1 MKNILTFIP
10 KITFFT
16 SLILLLFSANAIAQP
31 GNFYNYSTGTDSLF
45 SKNQLIVRNASKN
58 TLEIATLKNGKKHG
72 KQTLFYNNGE
82 VQRISNFKNGLLNGK
97 VEYFLQGSRD
107 RFRFEHF
114 KAFPKEEISRL
125 HGLYKSFDSK
135 GNLAELTNYKN
146 GAKNGKYELY
156 HNNGKLREKGTYE
169 DNLNIGNKRSYT
181 ADGQLLRDENYIII
195 DNPKYIEPSKQTRT
209 INEDIKRIPNEPK
222 KLSLLHGKAKYY
234 HSNGNI
240 SADFTFKNG
249 NKEGL
254 CKEYH
259 QDKNNTLKSEVVF
272 KDGLEHGAYVHYR
285 SNGNLER
292 KGIFY
297 REIAVGDTI
306 LKNVYDST
314 IEVYQE
320 NGKRQRIENWK
331 NFKKNGVQENYY
343 YQSGEL
349 SERSYVID
357 NLLSGKVERFDKE
370 ENKTYE
376 AFYEIIE
383 KDGKKISQQTGTETY
398 WEKNNIKTIVEW
410 KDGMQNGV
418 TKSYYANGQ
427 LEKIMHFEN
436 GKLHGSYQTF
446 YENGQLKEDYIKL
459 IWVGTGNSENVSWNT
474 VYDES
479 ANITRKFYAD
489 KTGKSLIEHNF
500 ENGKRK
506 ELDVNNIFKLTFS
519 ETQQLNSIHWLNWVG
534 SSIGFDLFSNQ
545 QVRRVQF
552 SMDKLPGLT
561 ANFASNG
568 DVVQIVDATGK
579 RIDDKTA
586 IETAKKIAQQY
597 NPKWKDENLAS
608 NDFPDGKH
616 QWKYADGSPF
626 FELEFKNDLSQ
637 GQWML
642 HNPIMKDTLFY
653 GEFNK
658 GFPVGKLVR
667 KKIDGTLELRQEY
680 YSNHHLRESYRYDN
694 DGMISNVTK
703 NDSLG
708 KNTFSEE
715 YYAGGI
721 LKNRNFHTSSSYI
734 HFSIKGDTLAY
745 RLLASSKDSIII
757 WRQFFD
763 DNKLKS
769 DRQYNL
775 TTGGGYVKTYF
786 ENGQIQTSHQL
797 NNDKPHG
804 VYQKY
809 SELGTLLTLG
819 NFKDGERHG
828 KWINYN
834 GNRNEKEEISYFK
847 DGAISIEDIAE
858 TENGENNCKCYDTS
872 LAGGKI
878 GFANLLNYFAD
889 YKSIK
894 PYIPKSI
901 FPINDWNYDK
911 IFYIN
916 LITNNDKRSGST
928 NFKLLLFNDFSFHYP
943 TKNHLNINLNPC
955 KTEGYIGNID
965 ANVSYNFE
973 SKEVMHSQLSPKRIS
988 VGLENNPLVDAKDK
1002 NVFTAYFDTDYM
1014 SFNTNGIES
1023 IHFSKDKNECYPLG
1037 IINDFMEIQIETAN
1051 LEIKPYN
1058 RLSNVG
1064 VPLLANETN
1073 QFYGLEVNAAN
1084 ISFMVDTIKIEASC
1098 DKILAGANYVA
1109 GRIFIGGNLK
1119 NEDEFTFEDGTT
1131 SVGIKNLQKTLEQNG
1146 FYRVKTEV
1154 IEHQLIIEFYA
1165 EK

>member
-1 MKNILTFIP
+1 MS
-10 KITFFT
+10 KITFLI
-16 SLILLLFSANAIAQP
+16 SLILLSISSNAIAQP
-31 GNFYNYSTGTDSLF
+31 DSFYNYSTGTADSIF
-45 SKNQLIVRNASKN
+45 SKNQLIVRNPSKD
-58 TLEIATLKNGKKHG
+58 TLEIAKLKNGKKNG

-97 VEYFLQGSRD
+97 VEYFSQGKQALIRL
-107 RFRFEHF
+107 EHF
-114 KAFPKEEISRL
+114 KAFPKEETSRL
-125 HGLYKSFDSK
+125 HGVYKSFDSR

-146 GAKNGKYELY
+146 GTKNGKYELY
-156 HNNGKLREKGTYE
+156 HNNGKLREKGIFE

-181 ADGQLLRDENYIII
+181 PEGTLLRDENYIII
-195 DNPKYIEPSKQTRT
+195 DNPKYIDSPKQTRT
-209 INEDIKRIPNEPK
+209 TDEDIKRIPNEPK
-222 KLSLLHGKAKYY
+222 KLSVLHGKAKYY
-234 HSNGNI
+234 HSNSNI

-249 NKEGL
+249 KKDGL

-306 LKNVYDST
+306 LKNVHDGT
-314 IEVYQE
+314 IEFYQE
-320 NGKRQRIENWK
+320 NGKKQRIENWK
-331 NFKKNGVQENYY
+331 NFKKNGIQENYY
-343 YQSGEL
+343 YQTGEL
-349 SERSYVID
+349 SERSYVTD
-357 NLLSGKVERFDKE
+357 NLLSGMVERFDKE
-370 ENKTYE
+370 GNKTYE
-376 AFYEIIE
+376 AFHQIVE
-383 KDGKKISQQTGTETY
+383 KDGKNVSQQTGTETY
-398 WEKNNIKTIVEW
+398 WEKNNIKTTVEW

-418 TKSYYANGQ
+418 TKSYYPNGQ

-436 GKLHGSYQTF
+436 GKLHGSYQTY
-446 YENGQLKEDYIKL
+446 YENGQLREDYNKL
-459 IWVGTGNSENVSWNT
+459 IWVGTGNSENVDWNT

-479 ANITRKFYAD
+479 GNITRKFFAD
-489 KTGKSLIEHNF
+489 KTGKSLIGHNF

-506 ELDVNNIFKLTFS
+506 EMGVNNVFSLTFS
-519 ETQQLNSIHWLNWVG
+519 ESHQLNSIHWSNWVG

-552 SMDKLPGLT
+552 AMDKFPALT
-561 ANFASNG
+561 ANFTSNG
-568 DVVQIVDATGK
+568 DVVQVVDATGK
-579 RIDDKTA
+579 RIEDKTA
-586 IETAKKIAQQY
+586 IETAKKIAKQY

-608 NDFPDGKH
+608 DDFPDGKY

-626 FELEFKNDLSQ
+626 FDLEFKDDLSQ
-637 GQWML
+637 GKWIV
-642 HNPIMKDTLFY
+642 HNPIINDTLFY

-658 GFPVGKLVR
+658 GFPVGRLVR

-680 YSNHHLRESYRYDN
+680 YPNHHLKESYRYDN
-694 DGMISNVTK
+694 DGKISNVTK
-703 NDSLG
+703 NDTLG
-708 KNTFSEE
+708 KQTFSEE
-715 YYAGGI
+715 YYTGGI

-734 HFSIKGDTLAY
+734 HFSIKGDTIAY
-745 RLLASSKDSIII
+745 RLLAQSKDSIII
-757 WRQFFD
+757 RRQFFD

-786 ENGQIQTSHQL
+786 ENGQIQTSHEL

-804 VYQKY
+804 VYQKFN
-809 SELGTLLTLG
+809 ENGTLLTLG
-819 NFKDGERHG
+819 HFKDGERHG

-834 GNRNEKEEISYFK
+834 ENGKEEISFFK
-847 DGAISIEDIAE
+847 DGQISIEDIAE
-858 TENGENNCKCYDTS
+858 NENAENSCRCYDTS

-878 GFANLLNYFAD
+878 GFANSLEYFSD

-901 FPINDWNYDK
+901 FPINDWHYNK

-943 TKNHLNINLNPC
+943 TKNYLNINLNPC

-973 SKEVMHSQLSPKRIS
+973 TKEVMYSQLSPKRIS
-988 VGLENNPLVDAKDK
+988 VGLENSPLVDAKDK
-1002 NVFTAYFDTDYM
+1002 SVFTAYFDTDYM
-1014 SFNTNGIES
+1014 NFNTEGIES
-1023 IHFSKDKNECYPLG
+1023 IRFSKEKNECYPLG
-1037 IINDFMEIQIETAN
+1037 IINDFMEIQIESAR
-1051 LEIKPYN
+1051 LEINPN
-1058 RLSNVG
+1058 TSLSAYG
-1064 VPLLANETN
+1064 VPLLANEAKLM
-1073 QFYGLEVNAAN
+1073 YGLDISTAN
-1084 ISFMVDTIKIEASC
+1084 LNFTVGESKIKASC
-1098 DKILAGANYVA
+1098 DKILVGANYVA
-1109 GRIFIGGNLK
+1109 GRIFVSGNLK
-1119 NEDEFTFEDGTT
+1119 NEDEFILEDGTT
-1131 SVGIKNLQKTLEQNG
+1131 SISIKNLQKTLEQNG
-1146 FYRVKTEV
+1146 FYRVKTGV
-1154 IEHQLIIEFYA
+1154 IEHQLMIEFYA

>member
-1 MKNILTFIP
+1 MSKSMS
-10 KITFFT
+10 KITFLI
-16 SLILLLFSANAIAQP
+16 SLILLSISSNAIAQP
-31 GNFYNYSTGTDSLF
+31 DNFYNYSTGTDSIF
-45 SKNQLIVRNASKN
+45 SKNQLIVRNASKD
-58 TLEIATLKNGKKHG
+58 TLEIAKLKNGKKNG
-72 KQTLFYNNGE
+72 KQTLYYNNGDI
-82 VQRISNFKNGLLNGK
+82 QRISNFKNGLLNGK
-97 VEYFLQGSRD
+97 VEYYSQGKKD
-107 RFRFEHF
+107 LFRIEHF

-125 HGLYKSFDSK
+125 HGVYKSFDSK
-135 GNLAELTNYKN
+135 GNLVELTNYKN
-146 GAKNGKYELY
+146 GSKNGKYELY
-156 HNNGKLREKGTYE
+156 HNNGKLKEKGTFE
-169 DNLNIGNKRSYT
+169 DNLNTGSKLYYS
-181 ADGQLLRDENYIII
+181 ADGVLLRDENYIII
-195 DNPKYIEPSKQTRT
+195 DNPKYIDHSKRPDVK
-209 INEDIKRIPNEPK
+209 ELSDKEIKEIVNQPK
-222 KLSLLHGKAKYY
+222 KLSVLNGKAKYY

-240 SADFTFKNG
+240 SAENSFKNG
-249 NKEGL
+249 KKDGL

-272 KDGLEHGAYVHYR
+272 KDGLEHGTYVHYR

-297 REIAVGDTI
+297 REITVGDTL
-306 LKNVYDST
+306 LKNVYDGT

-320 NGKRQRIENWK
+320 NGKKQRIENWK
-331 NFKKNGVQENYY
+331 NFKKNGIQENYY
-343 YQSGEL
+343 YQTGEL
-349 SERSYVID
+349 SERSYVTD
-357 NLLSGKVERFDKE
+357 NLLSGMVERFDKE
-370 ENKTYE
+370 GNKTYE
-376 AFYEIIE
+376 AFHEIVE
-383 KDGKKISQQTGTETY
+383 KDEKNVSRQIGTETY
-398 WEKNNIKTIVEW
+398 WEKNNIKTTVEW
-410 KDGMQNGV
+410 RDGVQNGV
-418 TKSYYANGQ
+418 TKSYYPNGQ

-446 YENGQLKEDYIKL
+446 YENGQLKEEYNKL
-459 IWVGTGNSENVSWNT
+459 IWVGTGNSENVDWNT

-479 ANITRKFYAD
+479 GNITRKFFAD
-489 KTGKSLIEHNF
+489 KTGKNLIGHNF

-506 ELDVNNIFKLTFS
+506 EMGVNNVFSLTFS
-519 ETQQLNSIHWLNWVG
+519 ETHQLNSIHWLNWVG

-552 SMDKLPGLT
+552 SMDKLPALT

-568 DVVQIVDATGK
+568 DVVQVVDATGK
-579 RIDDKTA
+579 RIEDKTV
-586 IETAKKIAQQY
+586 IETAKKIAKQY

-608 NDFPDGKH
+608 DDFPDGKY

-626 FELEFKNDLSQ
+626 FDLEFKDDLSQ
-637 GQWML
+637 GKWIV
-642 HNPIMKDTLFY
+642 HNPIINDTLFY

-658 GFPVGKLVR
+658 GFPAGRLVR
-667 KKIDGTLELRQEY
+667 KKIDGTVELRQEY
-680 YSNHHLRESYRYDN
+680 YPNHHLKESYRYDN
-694 DGMISNVTK
+694 DGKISNVTK
-703 NDSLG
+703 NDTLG
-708 KNTFSEE
+708 KRTFSEE
-715 YYAGGI
+715 YYTGGM

-734 HFSIKGDTLAY
+734 HFSVKGDTLAY
-745 RLLASSKDSIII
+745 RLLAPSKDSIII
-757 WRQFFD
+757 RRQFFD
-763 DNKLKS
+763 NNKLKS
-769 DRQYNL
+769 DRQDNL

-804 VYQKY
+804 VYQKF
-809 SELGTLLTLG
+809 SENGTLLTLG

-834 GNRNEKEEISYFK
+834 ENGKEEISYFK
-847 DGAISIEDIAE
+847 DGKISIEDIAE
-858 TENGENNCKCYDTS
+858 TENGENSCRCYDTS

-878 GFANLLNYFAD
+878 GFANSLNYFAD

-894 PYIPKSI
+894 PYIPKNIS
-901 FPINDWNYDK
+901 PINDWNYDK

-973 SKEVMHSQLSPKRIS
+973 SKEVMYSQLSPKRIS

-1002 NVFTAYFDTDYM
+1002 SVFTAYFDTDYM

-1023 IHFSKDKNECYPLG
+1023 IHFSKEKNDCYPLG
-1037 IINDFMEIQIETAN
+1037 IINDFMEIQIETAH
-1051 LEIKPYN
+1051 LEIKPNN
-1058 RLSNVG
+1058 RLSNAG
-1064 VPLLANETN
+1064 VPLLANEIK
-1073 QFYGLEVNAAN
+1073 QFYGLE
-1084 ISFMVDTIKIEASC
+1084 ISSATINFMVDTVKIEASC

-1119 NEDEFTFEDGTT
+1119 NEDEFTFGNGTT
-1131 SVGIKNLQKTLEQNG
+1131 SISIKNLQKTLEQNG
-1146 FYRVKTEV
+1146 FYRVKIEV
-1154 IEHQLIIEFYA
+1154 IEHQLMIEFYV

>member
-1 MKNILTFIP
+1 MAKIIFFI
-10 KITFFT
+10 
-16 SLILLLFSANAIAQP
+16 SLVLLLFSKIAIAQP
-31 GNFYNYSTGTDSLF
+31 GNFYNYSSGTDSIFL
-45 SKNQLIVRNASKN
+45 KKKLVVRNASKD
-58 TLEIATLKNGKKHG
+58 TLEIAALKNGKKHG

-97 VEYFLQGSRD
+97 VEYFAQGNEALIRL
-107 RFRFEHF
+107 EHF
-114 KAFPKEEISRL
+114 KAFPKEGISKL
-125 HGLYKSFDSK
+125 HGVYKSFDSN
-135 GNLAELTNYKN
+135 GNLAEFTHYKN
-146 GAKNGKYELY
+146 GIKNGKYELY

-169 DNLNIGNKRSYT
+169 DNLNIGNKRSFT
-181 ADGQLLRDENYIII
+181 ADSKLLRDENYIII
-195 DNPKYIEPSKQTRT
+195 DNPKYIEPSKETNA
-209 INEDIKRIPNEPK
+209 ISEDIKRIPKEPK
-222 KLSLLHGKAKYY
+222 KLSVLHGKVKYY
-234 HSNGNI
+234 DFNGNI

-249 NKEGL
+249 KKDGL
-254 CKEYH
+254 NKEYH
-259 QDKNNTLKSEVVF
+259 QDNNNTLKSEVVF
-272 KDGLEHGAYVHYR
+272 KEGLEHGTYVHYR

-292 KGIFY
+292 KGIYY

-306 LKNVYDST
+306 LQNVYDGT

-320 NGKRQRIENWK
+320 NGKRHRIENWK

-343 YQSGEL
+343 YKSGEL
-349 SERSYVID
+349 SERSYIID
-357 NLLSGKVERFDKE
+357 NLLSGTVERFDKE
-370 ENKTYE
+370 GNKTYE
-376 AFYEIIE
+376 AFHEIVE
-383 KDGKKISQQTGTETY
+383 KEGKNVSQQIGTETY
-398 WEKNNIKTIVEW
+398 WEKNKIKTIVEW

-418 TKSYYANGQ
+418 TKTYYANGQ

-446 YENGQLKEDYIKL
+446 NENGQLTEDYNKH
-459 IWVGTGNSENVSWNT
+459 IWAGTGNSENVGWNT

-479 ANITRKFYAD
+479 GTITRKFYAD
-489 KTGKSLIEHNF
+489 ETGKNLIEHNF

-506 ELDVNNIFKLTFS
+506 EMGVNNIFKLTFS
-519 ETQQLNSIHWLNWVG
+519 ESHQLNSVHWLHWAG
-534 SSIGFDLFSNQ
+534 SSLGFDLFSNQ

-552 SMDKLPGLT
+552 SMDKLPALT

-579 RIDDKTA
+579 RIENKTA
-586 IETAKKIAQQY
+586 IETAEKIVQQY
-597 NPKWKDENLAS
+597 NPKWKDKKLAS
-608 NDFPDGKH
+608 DDFPDGKY
-616 QWKYADGSPF
+616 QWKYADGSAF
-626 FELEFKNDLSQ
+626 FELEFKDDLSH

-642 HNPIMKDTLFY
+642 HNPIIKDTLFY
-653 GEFNK
+653 GEFHK
-658 GFPVGKLVR
+658 GFPVGSLVR

-680 YSNHHLRESYRYDN
+680 YPNHHLKESYRYDN

-703 NDSLG
+703 NDTLG
-708 KNTFSEE
+708 KQTFSEE
-715 YYAGGI
+715 YYEGGI
-721 LKNRNFHTSSSYI
+721 IKNRNFHTSSSYI
-734 HFSIKGDTLAY
+734 HFSAKGDTIGY
-745 RLLASSKDSIII
+745 RLLAPSKDSIII
-757 WRQFFD
+757 RRQFYD

-809 SELGTLLTLG
+809 SESGTLLTSG

-834 GNRNEKEEISYFK
+834 ENGKEEISYFK
-847 DGAISIEDIAE
+847 DGEISIEDIAE
-858 TENGENNCKCYDTS
+858 TENAESSCRCYDTS

-901 FPINDWNYDK
+901 FPVNAWNYDK
-911 IFYIN
+911 IFYVN
-916 LITNNDKRSGST
+916 LNTHNDRRSGAT
-928 NFKLLLFNDFSFHYP
+928 NLKLLLFNDFSFYYP
-943 TKNHLNINLNPC
+943 TKNHLNITLNPC

-973 SKEVMHSQLSPKRIS
+973 SKEVMYAQLSPKRIS
-988 VGLENNPLVDAKDK
+988 VGLENNPLGDAKDK
-1002 NVFTAYFDTDYM
+1002 SVYTAYFDTDYM
-1014 SFNTNGIES
+1014 NFNASGIES
-1023 IHFSKDKNECYPLG
+1023 IHFSKEKNECYPLG
-1037 IINDFMEIQIETAN
+1037 IINDFMEIKIETAN
-1051 LEIKPYN
+1051 LEIQPHN
-1058 RLSNVG
+1058 RLSNAG
-1064 VPLLANETN
+1064 VPLLASETN
-1073 QFYGLEVNAAN
+1073 QFYGLEINAAA
-1084 ISFMVDTIKIEASC
+1084 ISFMVDAIKVEASC

-1109 GRIFIGGNLK
+1109 GRLSVGGNLTK
-1119 NEDEFTFEDGTT
+1119 EDEFTLADGK
-1131 SVGIKNLQKTLEQNG
+1131 GLINIKNLQKTLEQNG

-1154 IEHQLIIEFYA
+1154 IENRLMIEFYA